1 MGHKDRN
8 LYLTLIGGS
17 HVMQGHHSLSIG
29 KSARNLFKIHQL
41 LHGYVTN
48 IGSGVLSDTF
58 IYHAVRATP
67 QKAVFPTRTL
77 DTLGAAYDTIWIQFR
92 NPPAKVERKKGRF
105 MKEKRN
111 KQTKKSYGQKANF
124 RGVYFHVITRTS
136 S

>member
-92 NPPAKVERKKGRF
+92 NPPAKVERKKGRLGAVNLI
-105 MKEKRN
+105 KNGQSRKGR
-111 KQTKKSYGQKANF
+111 TK
-124 RGVYFHVITRTS
+124 VYS
-136 S
+136 PLESLD